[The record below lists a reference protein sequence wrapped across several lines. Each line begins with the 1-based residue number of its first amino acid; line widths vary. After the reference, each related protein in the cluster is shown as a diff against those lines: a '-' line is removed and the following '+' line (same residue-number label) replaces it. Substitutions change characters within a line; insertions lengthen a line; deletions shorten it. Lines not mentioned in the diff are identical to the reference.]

1 VLVDDPK
8 IVGLGE
14 TMNNYAIIR
23 TGGKQ
28 YRVRPGDTIQVE
40 RLDGEVGDAVKFSEV
55 LMTSMDDDVTV
66 GAPLVAKASV
76 SAEITGQTRG
86 KKVIAFRYKNKTRQ
100 RVKRGHRQHYT
111 DLLVQDISVSGRKS

>member
-1 VLVDDPK
+1 
-8 IVGLGE
+8 
-14 TMNNYAIIR
+14 MNNYAIIR

-28 YRVRPGDTIQVE
+28 YRVRPGDIIQVE

-55 LMTSMDDDVTV
+55 LMTSMDDNVTI

-111 DLLVQDISVSGRKS
+111 DLLVQDISLSGRKS